1 MSKKRTN
8 NIKATP
14 MILYMN
20 FSFIMSTVG
29 LEFSFP
35 KFEKINLMMSS
46 GLPLSES
53 CSRTSDSVFIAHIL
67 LPCQIWCLRYPR
79 CHLFLK
85 SRNRSLCVI
94 FQLAASGRSHFF
106 LSAHLQICFS
116 FSSLSSS
123 AWTDAD
129 STDITWGS
137 IRLYTAPSEGTK
149 CFICLIY
156 IPLSKV

>member
-1 MSKKRTN
+1 
-8 NIKATP
+8 
-14 MILYMN
+14 MILHMN

-53 CSRTSDSVFIAHIL
+53 CSRTSDSVFTAHIL

-79 CHLFLK
+79 CSLFLK
-85 SRNRSLCVI
+85 SRNRSLRVM

-106 LSAHLQICFS
+106 LTAHLQVS
-116 FSSLSSS
+116 PTRLTSLEAVSDCTQLPLK
-123 AWTDAD
+123 AQHA
-129 STDITWGS
+129 
-137 IRLYTAPSEGTK
+137 LYALFTH
-149 CFICLIY
+149 L
-156 IPLSKV
+156 